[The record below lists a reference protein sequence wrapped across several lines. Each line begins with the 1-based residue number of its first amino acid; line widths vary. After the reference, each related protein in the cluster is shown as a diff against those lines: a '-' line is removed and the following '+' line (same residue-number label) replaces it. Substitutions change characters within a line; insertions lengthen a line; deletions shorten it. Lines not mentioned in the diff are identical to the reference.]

1 MKDKGEKR
9 DPLQK
14 SWAFKIGGKRSRE
27 SMLPGMEDHLEP
39 EDSPAYGKRPKPGRH
54 VNKKMRDRNKNR
66 GEDGEGSSTKK
77 RRKREGGFSKEKT
90 GQHFYNAVDVKGK
103 RRRAD
108 RPN

>member
-1 MKDKGEKR
+1 MIDLAPVLTGCHVCR
-9 DPLQK
+9 SPLIE
-14 SWAFKIGGKRSRE
+14 A
-27 SMLPGMEDHLEP
+27 
-39 EDSPAYGKRPKPGRH
+39 